1 MVKILAKL
9 SVAALALTLAVA
21 TPNKAAPVMAAST
34 KYISEVKVGMDK
46 TEQGAVKEL
55 LDEGF
60 TILSKDGK
68 YADLNYEAGSNDA
81 LSRGQKKVYLGY
93 KTTTN
98 PSEAITDL
106 AVMNMR
112 GGYSIRDYEQLM
124 ETRLKSE
131 ILPFV
136 DRFIA
141 TLQEYRD
148 NLNSPYEKNK
158 ARAQYMKSMLN
169 KLFDDDTLG
178 LMGDLLVN
186 ETKYELGDTAYNALS
201 EEEKK
206 EHADIVTIV
215 TQANGKIMLSMETLL
230 TKATD
235 TAENSW
241 IDRLENNTLED
252 LRNELIGAGTDITEV
267 DETLDRMYGD
277 DANKLL
283 EKWDAFSHALI
294 DYDEKANDLANI
306 QENEYDD
313 EIAAVEKYDENAGIK
328 ENIMA
333 LTDGISARADLANTA
348 LDMELVAAHDRL
360 EEVDY
365 DFEDGSTLAEFFAQD
380 ASAFNGD
387 GIRNLYPI
395 VASLSAGQLAGLD
408 FLSIQDLVT
417 IATADETSYDLNEL
431 GDAAPGSIY
440 EGVNREIFEKG
451 KVALTNKA
459 LRAEAMKNDVVKDNP
474 LSTTTY
480 LLWGATTVASIAMV
494 YSWAK
499 FSEFYGPIR
508 TTEKLK
514 DTLVKT
520 YEAAALEPDKLYAQ
534 VKAGKITCWEYN
546 VEVQK
551 LYDAQADAVRAL
563 DAKNMDDALA
573 NLDKMEESNVPL
585 FQKSEIAMYLG
596 VVFTVVMAIL
606 AAYSIYSTIKELID
620 YYKVEYSP
628 IPKYIVE
635 ETAITET
642 VDGVTTVKRNDS
654 AYYQV
659 AKCNRKPGDDF
670 YDVLQNYAD
679 LNGDVGK
686 EWLALYYVKQEG
698 HAPIKADSLKVVT
711 GPSVIPSGYTE
722 LGIHNFETTNA
733 YNLTSKYYCYNDP
746 NQGTYVYFQVDE
758 SVLAKASLA
767 GSNFSTGSAVLFSG
781 IGAVVGAGIAIAIML
796 IISKRKENKIV
807 QE

>member
-1 MVKILAKL
+1 MKILAKL
-9 SVAALALTLAVA
+9 SVAALAVTLAVT
-21 TPNKAAPVMAAST
+21 TPNKAAPVMATSST

-46 TEQGAVKEL
+46 TVEGATKEL
-55 LDEGF
+55 LEEGY
-60 TILSKDGK
+60 TILSKDGE
-68 YADLNYEAGSNDA
+68 YADLNYEAGSDA
-81 LSRGQKKVYLGY
+81 AFARGQKKVYLGY

-112 GGYSIRDYEQLM
+112 GGYSVRDYEQLM

-186 ETKYELGDTAYNALS
+186 ETKYELGDSAYNALS

-206 EHADIVTIV
+206 QHADIVTIV
-215 TQANGKIMLSMETLL
+215 MQANGKIMLSMETLL

-235 TAENSW
+235 TAETSW
-241 IDRLENNTLED
+241 IDRLEDNTLD
-252 LRNELIGAGTDITEV
+252 KLIEQLDEAGVDITEQ
-267 DETLDRMYGD
+267 DATLDRMYGD
-277 DANKLL
+277 DAKKLL
-283 EKWDAFSHALI
+283 EKWDAFSHALL
-294 DYDEKANDLANI
+294 DYDEKANALANI
-306 QENEYDD
+306 EEDEYDD
-313 EIAAVEKYDENAGIK
+313 KIAAVEKYDENVGIE

-333 LTDGISARADLANTA
+333 LTDGISARAEVTNTA
-348 LDMELVAAHDRL
+348 LDIELVAAHDRL

-365 DFEDGSTLAEFFAQD
+365 DFDDGATLAEFFAQD
-380 ASAFNGD
+380 ASVFNGD

-480 LLWGATTVASIAMV
+480 ILWGATTITSIAMIAQ
-494 YSWAK
+494 WAK
-499 FSEFYGPIR
+499 FSEIYEPIR
-508 TTEKLK
+508 RVAKLK
-514 DTLVKT
+514 EAAIKT
-520 YEAAALEPDKLYAQ
+520 YEAAALEPDILYAQ
-534 VKAGKITCWEYN
+534 LKAGKITHMQYN
-546 VEVQK
+546 IEVQK
-551 LYDAQADAVRAL
+551 LYTAQADAMEAL
-563 DAKNMDDALA
+563 GAKNMDEALE
-573 NLDKMEESNVPL
+573 NLDDMEEAIAPHL
-585 FQKSEIAMYLG
+585 EKSRLAATLG
-596 VVFTVVMAIL
+596 ALFTVAMAIL
-606 AAYSIYSTIKELID
+606 AAYSIYSTITELID

-635 ETAITET
+635 ETDITET

-659 AKCNRKPGDDF
+659 AECNRKPDSEF

-686 EWLALYYVKQEG
+686 QWLALYYVRQEG
-698 HAPIKADSLKVVT
+698 HAPIKADSLLVVKGTSNIPT
-711 GPSVIPSGYTE
+711 GYSN
-722 LGIHNFETTNA
+722 LGIHNFETENA
-733 YNLTSKYYCYNDP
+733 YNLTSAYYCYNDTP
-746 NQGTYVYFQVDE
+746 KGTYVYFQVDE
-758 SVLAKASLA
+758 SALPKASVA
-767 GSNFSTGSAVLFSG
+767 GSNFSTGTGFLFAG
-781 IGAVVGAGIAIAIML
+781 IGAVVGAGIGVAIML
-796 IISKRKENKIV
+796 VLAKRKETKV
-807 QE
+807 TQE